1 RVVERLDTVIDGPR
15 RSKNFLLKQLDDYGS
30 VSKKLNLLPLL
41 SLTVNRY
48 QESVFE
54 FQARRLVMAV
64 IAKSKKGSGMSRWKL
79 MRSASLP
86 KERILPIVDDLLDWV
101 VIGSNIK

>member
-1 RVVERLDTVIDGPR
+1 M
-15 RSKNFLLKQLDDYGS
+15 
-30 VSKKLNLLPLL
+30 SKKLNLLPLL

-86 KERILPIVDDLLDWV
+86 KERVRATCIYIRPRRCPYT
-101 VIGSNIK
+101 GYSSA